1 MDMSQF
7 HGVFIEE
14 SHEHLDEMEHLLLAL
29 DPSAPDSEELNSIF
43 RAAHSIKGGSGM
55 FGFDALITVTHVM
68 ENLFDQARQGKF
80 QFSTQVIDGLL
91 AAVDA
96 LRTLLK
102 SYTDAT
108 DPDWALVNS
117 TSEDLERILAPSQQA
132 NLEEREDAGFGF
144 FTPLPSEQ
152 QAAAEDDG
160 FGFFEPLPSELQ
172 AKTDDEEGFGFF
184 APLGD
189 TAHHDDDSQGF
200 GFFEP
205 LAACEEEPVT
215 PDPSAT
221 VVTDTAKPEPVVIE
235 KVSTVAA
242 KPVIQAVSQSASSVE
257 AKSKA
262 ESAEASSIRV
272 DIAKI
277 DSLVNL
283 VGELVITQSMLNLI
297 GDELSGPTV
306 ERLHTALAE
315 LERNT
320 RELQEGIMSIRM
332 LPMSFV
338 FNRFPR
344 VVRDLSKKLNKKV
357 DLKIEGG
364 QTEIDKGLIERLVDP
379 LTHLVRNSLDHGIEK
394 PDARLAANKAETGKL
409 ILKAEQKGGN
419 IIISVLDDGGGLN
432 RERILAKAKESNI
445 DVPDNPSDQ
454 QVWQL
459 IMSAGFSTAAEVTDV
474 SGRGVG
480 MDVVKRNIESMGGR
494 LEIESQAGVGSS
506 FQIRLPLTLAI
517 LDGMSIAVGGQM
529 FIIPLV
535 NIIESVQ
542 PLSSQLKCI
551 SNQQVLELRDAYW
564 PIVRLYEVMQL
575 EPKSQD
581 PSHGILVLIET
592 SKARFALLVDELI
605 GQQQVVIK
613 SLEQHYRRVPGV
625 AGATIMGDGSVALI
639 LDAESLALRLD
650 GSLAVKE

>member
-132 NLEEREDAGFGF
+132 NLEESEDAGFGF

-242 KPVIQAVSQSASSVE
+242 KPVIQAVSQNASSVE

>member
-132 NLEEREDAGFGF
+132 NLEESEDAGFGF

-242 KPVIQAVSQSASSVE
+242 KPVIQAVSQNASSVE

-625 AGATIMGDGSVALI
+625 AGATIMGDGSVGLI